1 MARAGVRI
9 RIGPRLDVSPQPKPA
24 QRQSACTGLQRHE
37 PKAALQGSVNGVH
50 HPDAVLNAIRTNAGL
65 AAMDIA
71 DAASSPPVAPL
82 LQELDA
88 SAQRATS
95 LYAQIRGFR
104 N

>member
-24 QRQSACTGLQRHE
+24 QRRSACTGLQSHE
-37 PKAALQGSVNGVH
+37 PKAALQVSVNGVQ
-50 HPDAVLNAIRTNAGL
+50 HPDAVLNAILTNADL

-71 DAASSPPVAPL
+71 DAAGSPPVEPL
-82 LQELDA
+82 LQELEA

-95 LYAQIRGFR
+95 LYAQTRGFR